1 MNYRGRKFIK
11 FKQTQLNFK
20 YLIRKNLFVL

>member
-1 MNYRGRKFIK
+1 MNYRGRKFTK

-20 YLIRKNLFVL
+20 YLIRKNFFVL